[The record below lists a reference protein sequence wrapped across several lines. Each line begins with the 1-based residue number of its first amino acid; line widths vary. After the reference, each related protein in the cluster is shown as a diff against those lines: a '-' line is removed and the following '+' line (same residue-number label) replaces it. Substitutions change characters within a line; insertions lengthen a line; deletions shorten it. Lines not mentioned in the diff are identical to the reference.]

1 MSSPTHQIAQNFTHM
16 EINAYEVNTLKLSFV
31 TSLQHL

>member
-1 MSSPTHQIAQNFTHM
+1 MSSPTHQIPQSFM
-16 EINAYEVNTLKLSFV
+16 QMQINAYEVNTLKLSFV